1 MKISRRLSCAL
12 VALTFGL
19 APGLSASP
27 AAGNAGIDSASGLIV
42 DTGWETVK
50 THCTVCHSAKFITFQ
65 RGDRK
70 SWASMI
76 KWMQSTQGLWQFDES
91 TEDTILTYL
100 SKNYPPGKSSRRR
113 NLPPRDLPQGTTHP
127 IN

>member
-1 MKISRRLSCAL
+1 MKITSSAICAL
-12 VALTFGL
+12 LALTLG
-19 APGLSASP
+19 PGARV
-27 AAGNAGIDSASGLIV
+27 AAENAGIDSATGLIV
-42 DTGWETVK
+42 DRGWNTVR

-70 SWASMI
+70 SWAAMI
-76 KWMQSTQGLWQFDES
+76 KWMQNTQGLWQFDAT

-113 NLPPRDLPQGTTHP
+113 NLPPRDLPQGP
-127 IN
+127 IRPTN